1 MEDLIE
7 AYLSVYEDSD
17 IKSIAKAAVDH
28 QRHGDYGDADALQKA
43 TKAVKKATRYPG
55 RQGPKATPSL
65 PESYDEFDEGFKR
78 MNPEKI
84 KKQAERLK
92 KSGAKDRFGG
102 SRSEVL
108 DTVSKKLDTPDE
120 RRFSTD
126 TSRKNKKGVRA
137 HLAARD
143 AALADIEKYGLPE
156 SYDELNERIDSEGR
170 YIRDSKP
177 NGGSRIITPTSST
190 SATKP
195 TKPTKAT
202 ATKPTKTTSYGMEEE
217 FDLYDVVLDH
227 LLDEG
232 YANTEEDAL
241 AIMANMSEEWIDS
254 IFEENDKKQ
263 EKGAKWN
270 KGQKLKDPRAQKVF
284 DHMTKKVNE
293 TVDLYDVVLEH
304 LLDEGYADTEE
315 NAITIMANMSEAWID
330 GILDEAQIMS
340 VSGPGGLRHMINPN
354 VLKAQNAAARERQ
367 GREAREKS
375 KKEAQNAARLDA
387 ANRRGIER
395 ATNRSDRTDF
405 TPGSALRADERD
417 ELPTDYRALR
427 RRAKG

>member
-17 IKSIAKAAVDH
+17 IKSRAKAAVDH
-28 QRHGDYGDADALQKA
+28 QRHGDHGDDDALQKA

-55 RQGPKATPSL
+55 RQGPNATPSL

-78 MNPEKI
+78 MNRGKI
-84 KKQAERLK
+84 ERQAKRLGGDKGDILRDVADRMDTEAERK
-92 KSGAKDRFGG
+92 Y
-102 SRSEVL
+102 
-108 DTVSKKLDTPDE
+108 
-120 RRFSTD
+120 ST
-126 TSRKNKKGVRA
+126 SQARKNRAGAGSEYRKGKE
-137 HLAARD
+137 LQARD
-143 AALADIEKYGLPE
+143 DAKADFKKYGLPE
-156 SYDELNERIDSEGR
+156 
-170 YIRDSKP
+170 
-177 NGGSRIITPTSST
+177 TV
-190 SATKP
+190 
-195 TKPTKAT
+195 
-202 ATKPTKTTSYGMEEE
+202 
-217 FDLYDVVLDH
+217 DLYDVVLDH

>member
-55 RQGPKATPSL
+55 RKGPKVTPS
-65 PESYDEFDEGFKR
+65 
-78 MNPEKI
+78 
-84 KKQAERLK
+84 
-92 KSGAKDRFGG
+92 
-102 SRSEVL
+102 
-108 DTVSKKLDTPDE
+108 
-120 RRFSTD
+120 
-126 TSRKNKKGVRA
+126 
-137 HLAARD
+137 
-143 AALADIEKYGLPE
+143 LPE

>member
-1 MEDLIE
+1 MQDLIE

-17 IKSIAKAAVDH
+17 IKSRAKAAVDH
-28 QRHGDYGDADALQKA
+28 QRHGDHGDDDALQKA
-43 TKAVKKATRYPG
+43 TKAVKKAIEYPG
-55 RQGPKATPSL
+55 RRGPKVTPSL
-65 PESYDEFDEGFKR
+65 PESYDEFDEGYKR
-78 MNPEKI
+78 MNRGKI
-84 KKQAERLK
+84 ERQAKRLGGDKGDILRDVADRMDTEAERK
-92 KSGAKDRFGG
+92 Y
-102 SRSEVL
+102 
-108 DTVSKKLDTPDE
+108 
-120 RRFSTD
+120 ST
-126 TSRKNKKGVRA
+126 SQARKNRAGAGSEYRKGKE
-137 HLAARD
+137 LQARD
-143 AALADIEKYGLPE
+143 DAKADFKKYGLP
-156 SYDELNERIDSEGR
+156 
-170 YIRDSKP
+170 
-177 NGGSRIITPTSST
+177 
-190 SATKP
+190 
-195 TKPTKAT
+195 
-202 ATKPTKTTSYGMEEE
+202 
-217 FDLYDVVLDH
+217 
-227 LLDEG
+227 
-232 YANTEEDAL
+232 
-241 AIMANMSEEWIDS
+241 
-254 IFEENDKKQ
+254 
-263 EKGAKWN
+263 
-270 KGQKLKDPRAQKVF
+270 
-284 DHMTKKVNE
+284 E

>member
-55 RQGPKATPSL
+55 RKGPKVTPS
-65 PESYDEFDEGFKR
+65 
-78 MNPEKI
+78 
-84 KKQAERLK
+84 
-92 KSGAKDRFGG
+92 
-102 SRSEVL
+102 
-108 DTVSKKLDTPDE
+108 
-120 RRFSTD
+120 
-126 TSRKNKKGVRA
+126 
-137 HLAARD
+137 
-143 AALADIEKYGLPE
+143 LPE

-254 IFEENDKKQ
+254 IFEEKDEKE

-284 DHMTKKVNE
+284 DHMTKK
-293 TVDLYDVVLEH
+293 
-304 LLDEGYADTEE
+304 
-315 NAITIMANMSEAWID
+315 
-330 GILDEAQIMS
+330 
-340 VSGPGGLRHMINPN
+340 
-354 VLKAQNAAARERQ
+354 
-367 GREAREKS
+367 
-375 KKEAQNAARLDA
+375 
-387 ANRRGIER
+387 
-395 ATNRSDRTDF
+395 TN
-405 TPGSALRADERD
+405 
-417 ELPTDYRALR
+417 
-427 RRAKG
+427 